1 MIASNR
7 GKRLPI
13 QALRVFDGRLVSAA
27 AIYRQVNFTAARQ
40 SISTGKDN
48 ASNGT

>member
-13 QALRVFDGRLVSAA
+13 RALRVFDGRSVSEMAML
-27 AIYRQVNFTAARQ
+27 RQLAR
-40 SISTGKDN
+40 IRLR
-48 ASNGT
+48 

>member
-13 QALRVFDGRLVSAA
+13 QALRVFDGRLVSATAMFQQFIDIPLPPVENA
-27 AIYRQVNFTAARQ
+27 AVI
-40 SISTGKDN
+40 
-48 ASNGT
+48 